1 MSLLYTSATHVL
13 LQSHSHRREET
24 RPAPHPPR
32 RVFLTVLEL
41 SLDPSGLLEKIK
53 LTFPMQKKRGEK
65 MLLSDNHPVVLNT
78 EMLTGN
84 KSVPVNTLY

>member
-13 LQSHSHRREET
+13 LQSHSSHRREET

-32 RVFLTVLEL
+32 WVFLTVLEL

-53 LTFPMQKKRGEK
+53 LTFPMQKK
-65 MLLSDNHPVVLNT
+65 
-78 EMLTGN
+78 TGGKN
-84 KSVPVNTLY
+84 AAQ